1 MTALAV
7 ESTPQRQTAGAAEIT
22 PQRQTTRA
30 VEITPRHV
38 VDDEIELVDDLDEV
52 AGNEVMRGCGNDN
65 PY

>member
-7 ESTPQRQTAGAAEIT
+7 ESTPRRQTGTVGIT
-22 PQRQTTRA
+22 QQRRTVLA

-38 VDDEIELVDDLDEV
+38 VDDEIEFVDDLDEL
-52 AGNEVMRGCGNDN
+52 AGSEVMRGCGNDN

>member
-7 ESTPQRQTAGAAEIT
+7 ESTPRSQTGTVGIT
-22 PQRQTTRA
+22 PQRRTARA
-30 VEITPRHV
+30 VEITPRQEV
-38 VDDEIELVDDLDEV
+38 NDEIELVDDLDEI